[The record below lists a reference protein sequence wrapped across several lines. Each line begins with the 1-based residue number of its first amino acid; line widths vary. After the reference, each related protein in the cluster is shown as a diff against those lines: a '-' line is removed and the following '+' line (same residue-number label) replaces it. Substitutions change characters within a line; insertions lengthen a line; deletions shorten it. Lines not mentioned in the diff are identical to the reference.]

1 MPIAHP
7 RLKDVLDPVL
17 ALFEEVKKKALLRL
31 EYENMTKCDAIV
43 SETSKFYQKPA
54 EYAMHRYAYY
64 VCFKCNKAYYGGEA
78 VCAEAASDEYDPK
91 ELVCGGCSDV
101 TAAQVCPKHGTD
113 FLEYKCRYCCSV
125 AVFFCFG
132 TTHFCTPCHDDFS
145 RLTNMPVSDLP
156 QCPVGPR
163 AKPLEGNECPLHVN
177 HPATGE
183 EFALGCGVC
192 RNAQTF

>member
-64 VCFKCNKAYYGGEA
+64 VCFKCNKVGYL
-78 VCAEAASDEYDPK
+78 CA
-91 ELVCGGCSDV
+91 
-101 TAAQVCPKHGTD
+101 
-113 FLEYKCRYCCSV
+113 
-125 AVFFCFG
+125 
-132 TTHFCTPCHDDFS
+132 
-145 RLTNMPVSDLP
+145 
-156 QCPVGPR
+156 
-163 AKPLEGNECPLHVN
+163 LHM
-177 HPATGE
+177 H
-183 EFALGCGVC
+183 
-192 RNAQTF
+192 